1 MSCVIRLLS
10 HLDNPGYYIYRGH
23 LFGFIFGVSDGAAAG
38 SHFGFSG
45 FKIKPHSQ
53 GSGARAWTYFWKHY
67 LAHNRKINEIQS
79 I

>member
-23 LFGFIFGVSDGAAAG
+23 LFGFGVSDGATTG

-45 FKIKPHSQ
+45 FKIKLHSQ
-53 GSGARAWTYFWKHY
+53 GSGARA
-67 LAHNRKINEIQS
+67 
-79 I
+79 